1 MKHLSLILK
10 VLVLAAPLWL
20 ASCIGHKKTVET
32 KPAEPV
38 NLENRA
44 LLEKVNSNSQTGEF
58 VTSKI
63 RFSVEMGALS
73 QSLTGNLKMKRD
85 DVIRLQLMA
94 FGFVEAGRI
103 EFTKEYVL
111 IIDRINKQF
120 LRVPYHHVDF
130 LRNSGI
136 NFYTLQAMFWNE
148 LFLPGFDHVS
158 EAQYDSIKVQ
168 GDSENTILSY
178 EKDKMTYSWLTES
191 TTGRIKMAN
200 IIYTPRQGGNTQLN
214 WDYRSFAMLGRKAF
228 PDDMSITLT
237 TPDKEVKL
245 GVRLNYL
252 NTDSDWET
260 RTQVSSKY
268 SEVDVDEILRRFMAL

>member
-1 MKHLSLILK
+1 MICFWLVSIQLSIVILAVTVLTRYISLGTMVGALASLLVA
-10 VLVLAAPLWL
+10 VLV
-20 ASCIGHKKTVET
+20 IDD
-32 KPAEPV
+32 
-38 NLENRA
+38 A
-44 LLEKVNSNSQTGEF
+44 LLL
-58 VTSKI
+58 
-63 RFSVEMGALS
+63 R
-73 QSLTGNLKMKRD
+73 LTLMTAGL
-85 DVIRLQLMA
+85 VILRHIPSI
-94 FGFVEAGRI
+94 VRI
-103 EFTKEYVL
+103 FRHTEP
-111 IIDRINKQF
+111 R
-120 LRVPYHHVDF
+120 
-130 LRNSGI
+130 
-136 NFYTLQAMFWNE
+136 
-148 LFLPGFDHVS
+148 
-158 EAQYDSIKVQ
+158 
-168 GDSENTILSY
+168 LSY